1 MVRRNWAESWMCG
14 ERFAGFT
21 KVVDSSA
28 GPQPQSRSD
37 ERRWGGRSCLIR
49 VNLLQPV
56 FQGLPRTGEEDFT
69 QLEKK
74 QKCTLK

>member
-28 GPQPQSRSD
+28 GPQPQSHKGVVTK
-37 ERRWGGRSCLIR
+37 EGGEGGA
-49 VNLLQPV
+49 V
-56 FQGLPRTGEEDFT
+56 
-69 QLEKK
+69 
-74 QKCTLK
+74 